1 MNWTYRHTAALTTTT
16 KNSNNNNNNK
26 KQQQQQRQRT
36 KLELKLAYLNGKTT
50 LCPCKHT
57 ILFHITD
64 LLDGIMWLKFV
75 EKELQVLQLFNT

>member
-1 MNWTYRHTAALTTTT
+1 MNWTCRHTAALTTTT